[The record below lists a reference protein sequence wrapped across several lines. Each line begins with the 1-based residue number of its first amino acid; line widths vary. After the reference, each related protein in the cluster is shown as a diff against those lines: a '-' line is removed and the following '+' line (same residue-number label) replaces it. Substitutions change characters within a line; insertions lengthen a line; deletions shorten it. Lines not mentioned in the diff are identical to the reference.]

1 MLRALIKFGNYCSN
15 ALCCS
20 GSQPAY
26 NFAIDLLDLPHKV
39 LTHWQKKE
47 RECDGGDDRRADGE
61 QHLHRVEEEE
71 HDQEGDRGAEGQAHG
86 LDGVEGLNP
95 AR

>member
-1 MLRALIKFGNYCSN
+1 MLIWRIAN
-15 ALCCS
+15 
-20 GSQPAY
+20 
-26 NFAIDLLDLPHKV
+26 LPHKV

-71 HDQEGDRGAEGQAHG
+71 HDQEGDGGAEGQAHG

-95 AR
+95 ARWLRLTFFLFAILVTCKRITW